1 MFFQSIIVMCPLTNI
16 NFVLFRRQKEKRI
29 NPACMSPNGSNGSD
43 GTAAEY
49 TKNLFTASLS
59 SLPTSSTASSVSSAQ
74 FHPLA
79 LVGGFNTSSLGLTPN
94 ETRG

>member
-1 MFFQSIIVMCPLTNI
+1 MCPLTNI
-16 NFVLFRRQKEKRI
+16 FPYCFRRQKEKRI

-59 SLPTSSTASSVSSAQ
+59 SLPTSSTVPVSSAQ

-79 LVGGFNTSSLGLTPN
+79 SLVGGFNPASLLTPN

>member
-1 MFFQSIIVMCPLTNI
+1 MCPLTNI
-16 NFVLFRRQKEKRI
+16 INISLLFRRQKEKRI

-59 SLPTSSTASSVSSAQ
+59 SLPTSSTVPVSSAQ
-74 FHPLA
+74 FHHPLA
-79 LVGGFNTSSLGLTPN
+79 SLVGGFNPASLLTPN